1 MSFCP
6 LVIAAPFINFIA
18 YVFIAQR
25 IGVLSTL
32 IPFGSWVLMILL
44 QNCVANASKSNK
56 MKEAKINDERLK
68 KVNDLVLGCR
78 TIKCYGW
85 EVLYEE
91 QAREIRIRHSKYV
104 KVQLSL
110 QTLGSSFFQQF
121 GLIVFLLVL
130 LPEWFQGKK
139 LKTSDILSILSLIY
153 FIFFQINIMTFFGI
167 SSFKTFLAV
176 LERIASVFKMEE
188 YKCNRITDV
197 DP

>member
-32 IPFGSWVLMILL
+32 IPFGCWVLMILL
-44 QNCVANASKSNK
+44 QNCVANASKTNK

-91 QAREIRIRHSKYV
+91 QAREIRIRHSKFV

-121 GLIVFLLVL
+121 GLLVFLLVL

-153 FIFFQINIMTFFGI
+153 FIFF
-167 SSFKTFLAV
+167 
-176 LERIASVFKMEE
+176 
-188 YKCNRITDV
+188 
-197 DP
+197 